1 MALEKITSA
10 LVAKFNE
17 SKKQMEYYLIP
28 PDRTWWLGDTDVIIN
43 AEQVFVVELPALSQ
57 EEYTLKAITTLREKQ
72 KAAYEEASRT
82 AARLEEKI
90 KELQLLTWQADPSV
104 IDSNDLVLQP
114 IQEEVEEESDPV
126 QDKIIL
132 TNKYREIILTNKY
145 QPQVPVGDLD
155 FEQADL
161 EIVADTLSEDVW
173 PESEDEIEDSEYKSY
188 IDQTWE

>member
-28 PDRTWWLGDTDVIIN
+28 PDRTWWLGDTDVVIN

-114 IQEEVEEESDPV
+114 MPI
-126 QDKIIL
+126 
-132 TNKYREIILTNKY
+132 
-145 QPQVPVGDLD
+145 VPVGDLD

-173 PESEDEIEDSEYKSY
+173 PESEDEIEDSEYKPY

>member
-28 PDRTWWLGDTDVIIN
+28 PDRTWWLGDTDVVIN

-114 IQEEVEEESDPV
+114 MPI
-126 QDKIIL
+126 
-132 TNKYREIILTNKY
+132 
-145 QPQVPVGDLD
+145 VPVGDLD

-173 PESEDEIEDSEYKSY
+173 PESESEDEIEDSEYKPY
-188 IDQTWE
+188 IDQIWE

>member
-1 MALEKITSA
+1 MALEKITSS
-10 LVAKFNE
+10 LVAKFNG

-28 PDRTWWLGDTDVIIN
+28 PDRTWWLGDTDVVIN
-43 AEQVFVVELPALSQ
+43 AEQVFVVELPALSK
-57 EEYTLKAITTLREKQ
+57 EEYTLKAISTLREKQ

-114 IQEEVEEESDPV
+114 MQEEPYIFVD
-126 QDKIIL
+126 
-132 TNKYREIILTNKY
+132 
-145 QPQVPVGDLD
+145 D

-161 EIVADTLSEDVW
+161 EIVADTLSGDVRTAPEDFV
-173 PESEDEIEDSEYKSY
+173 EFIEDDSEYKPY